1 MDTILPSEG
10 SGTGSIPVEG
20 TNTELNGFFKAKRWD
35 ARSASH

>member
-20 TNTELNGFFKAKRWD
+20 TTMKLNDFFKARRGD